1 MSKLQSELQLLWR
14 YACAGGLNAVVGL
27 GSIFALMGVG
37 LPPVI
42 ANVIGYLLSLTLAF
56 FVAKTFVFRSGNHLA
71 PESLRYLLAFGF
83 SFLCNLAVLYVSL
96 NLLKWHSGVAQISS
110 ISTYVIVMF
119 FMSRF
124 FVFSNANDKG
134 NKEH

>member
-27 GSIFALMGVG
+27 GSIFALMWAGS
-37 LPPVI
+37 PPII
-42 ANVIGYLLSLTLAF
+42 ANVIGYLLSLILAF
-56 FVAKTFVFRSGNHLA
+56 FVAKTFVFRSAGHIA

-83 SFLCNLAVLYVSL
+83 SFLCNLAVLYGSL
-96 NLLKWHSGVAQISS
+96 NLMEWHSGLAQLAA
-110 ISTYVIVMF
+110 ISTYVVVMF

-124 FVFSNANDKG
+124 FVFSDTHGK
-134 NKEH
+134 KEN